1 MIEYKLN
8 VKVMS
13 LSMYI
18 IKELSLNL
26 GYFLGFLLS
35 SFSFFQLFLIRF
47 GFTGVGLMILEGR
60 GPNLSLNLGYFL
72 GLSFFKKK
80 FIEFYVFNK
89 IRIYMS

>member
-1 MIEYKLN
+1 MIEYKSN

-26 GYFLGFLLS
+26 GYFLGFL
-35 SFSFFQLFLIRF
+35 FSFFFFHLLLIKF

-72 GLSFFKKK
+72 GLSFVNF
-80 FIEFYVFNK
+80 FFH
-89 IRIYMS
+89 